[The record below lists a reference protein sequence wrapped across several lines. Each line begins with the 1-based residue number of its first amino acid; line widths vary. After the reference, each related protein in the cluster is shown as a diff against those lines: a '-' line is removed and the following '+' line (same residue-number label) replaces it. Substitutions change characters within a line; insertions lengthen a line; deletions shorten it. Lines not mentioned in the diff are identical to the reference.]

1 MKTQEKIGEVLKQ
14 LRCAKGLSQEKL
26 ALDIN
31 IDRTYIGDIER
42 GNRNISIA
50 IIEKMTDYYQISLS
64 DFFKI
69 VEEYGNIK

>member
-64 DFFKI
+64 DFF
-69 VEEYGNIK
+69 